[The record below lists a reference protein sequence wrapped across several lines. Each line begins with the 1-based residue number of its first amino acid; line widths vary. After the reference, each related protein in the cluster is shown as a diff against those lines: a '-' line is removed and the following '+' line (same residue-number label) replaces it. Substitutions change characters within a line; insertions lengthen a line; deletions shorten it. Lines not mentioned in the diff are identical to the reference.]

1 MLETL
6 IGLGGLAFLL
16 WVGVR
21 LLRGLSGSERDP
33 GNAPGAGDAQGSK
46 AHLQARDFE
55 DGDGDGGGG
64 E

>member
-6 IGLGGLAFLL
+6 FGLGCLAFLL
-16 WVGVR
+16 WMGVR
-21 LLRGLSGSERDP
+21 LLRGRSGGERDP
-33 GNAPGAGDAQGSK
+33 GKAPGTGEAQRSK